1 MDRFVLKRP
10 AAKQPGVD
18 SSSVALLA
26 TTASNRGTLHTS
38 SRDCSSVEL
47 PAVSIHSALDTIG
60 QCKNWLSGLS
70 PDVIEDEPALKK
82 LEGALA
88 VLVFPLGKTPEQ
100 RDVKKLCKPRGV
112 KQTLHGKSRAI
123 QQLIDELG
131 AKAVGECKR
140 MRITIAPAVSGPS
153 VVAWSYFD
161 VSEQH
166 ENLMSLASWR
176 VQVREVYKWA
186 LLRKL

>member
-1 MDRFVLKRP
+1 MTP
-10 AAKQPGVD
+10 
-18 SSSVALLA
+18 
-26 TTASNRGTLHTS
+26 
-38 SRDCSSVEL
+38 
-47 PAVSIHSALDTIG
+47 
-60 QCKNWLSGLS
+60 
-70 PDVIEDEPALKK
+70 
-82 LEGALA
+82 
-88 VLVFPLGKTPEQ
+88 PLGKTPEQ

-131 AKAVGECKR
+131 AKAQGEYKR

-153 VVAWSYFD
+153 VVAWSFCE

-186 LLRKL
+186 LLRQL

>member
-1 MDRFVLKRP
+1 M
-10 AAKQPGVD
+10 
-18 SSSVALLA
+18 
-26 TTASNRGTLHTS
+26 
-38 SRDCSSVEL
+38 
-47 PAVSIHSALDTIG
+47 
-60 QCKNWLSGLS
+60 
-70 PDVIEDEPALKK
+70 
-82 LEGALA
+82 
-88 VLVFPLGKTPEQ
+88 GKTPEQ

-131 AKAVGECKR
+131 AKSVGECKR

-153 VVAWSYFD
+153 VVAWSFFD

-166 ENLMSLASWR
+166 ENLMSLASWK
-176 VQVREVYKWA
+176 VQVWEVYKWA